1 MQKFGG
7 VRVLPLLPASMRRK
21 QEDEEEDKK
30 EEKDKEKED
39 KKEEEEEEMVEKEWV
54 SCVAPVG
61 LQTSLDGA
69 LKVLNLLIQFSQTLF
84 DIFSLIFDPP
94 KGLVGDLNI
103 SSEETLPNLN
113 AGRPLE
119 KKNIFKGRLGW
130 SATIINN

>member
-1 MQKFGG
+1 MASMQKFGG

-30 EEKDKEKED
+30 EEED
-39 KKEEEEEEMVEKEWV
+39 KNEEEKEEMVEKEWV

-94 KGLVGDLNI
+94 RAWLGT
-103 SSEETLPNLN
+103 STS
-113 AGRPLE
+113 PLR
-119 KKNIFKGRLGW
+119 RLFQ
-130 SATIINN
+130 T

>member
-1 MQKFGG
+1 MASMQKFGG

-21 QEDEEEDKK
+21 QEDEEEDEK
-30 EEKDKEKED
+30 EEED
-39 KKEEEEEEMVEKEWV
+39 KKEEEKEEMVEKEWV

-94 KGLVGDLNI
+94 R
-103 SSEETLPNLN
+103 
-113 AGRPLE
+113 AW
-119 KKNIFKGRLGW
+119 LG
-130 SATIINN
+130 T

>member
-1 MQKFGG
+1 MASMQKFGG

-30 EEKDKEKED
+30 EEEK
-39 KKEEEEEEMVEKEWV
+39 EEMVEKEWV

-94 KGLVGDLNI
+94 R
-103 SSEETLPNLN
+103 
-113 AGRPLE
+113 AW
-119 KKNIFKGRLGW
+119 LG
-130 SATIINN
+130 I

>member
-1 MQKFGG
+1 MASMQKFGG

-94 KGLVGDLNI
+94 R
-103 SSEETLPNLN
+103 
-113 AGRPLE
+113 AW
-119 KKNIFKGRLGW
+119 LG
-130 SATIINN
+130 T

>member
-1 MQKFGG
+1 MASMQKFGG

-39 KKEEEEEEMVEKEWV
+39 KKEEEEEEKEEMVEKEWV

-94 KGLVGDLNI
+94 RACLGT
-103 SSEETLPNLN
+103 STS
-113 AGRPLE
+113 PLR
-119 KKNIFKGRLGW
+119 RLFQ
-130 SATIINN
+130 T

>member
-1 MQKFGG
+1 MASMQKFGG

-30 EEKDKEKED
+30 EEED
-39 KKEEEEEEMVEKEWV
+39 KEEEEKEEMVEKEWV

-94 KGLVGDLNI
+94 RGW
-103 SSEETLPNLN
+103 
-113 AGRPLE
+113 
-119 KKNIFKGRLGW
+119 LG
-130 SATIINN
+130 T

>member
-1 MQKFGG
+1 MASMQKFGG

-30 EEKDKEKED
+30 EEKDKEEED
-39 KKEEEEEEMVEKEWV
+39 KKEEEKEEMVEKEWV

-94 KGLVGDLNI
+94 R
-103 SSEETLPNLN
+103 
-113 AGRPLE
+113 AW
-119 KKNIFKGRLGW
+119 LG
-130 SATIINN
+130 T